1 MPYEDALRASLRC
14 LYNEALKFRVNI
26 DIIVKLAKSLK
37 LDTFVDSEE
46 IPGVTRLSIAGSLLL
61 LEIDFSDENTV
72 SKVSLSLGNHLLET
86 LQDSELMDRIAQN
99 IISVNDGPV
108 KQGKTVTLSL
118 LPDLRTSFLK
128 TSLLRPSDGEKSSE
142 NGHQYGSVAESI
154 LLSSLS
160 GPTLGSFP
168 RNLKYLADIDRV
180 SPPEAD
186 LIVYMDNLA
195 TYLAAIHFKETE
207 LNPENWQVA
216 EGFTSSFGKVCLND
230 EKTQR
235 VGVFLTFW
243 HDCRLLSH
251 KYAQTGISESGKS
264 YLAILALEEST
275 HPAIDYVA
283 EAQLQPWPLQ
293 DAGGNVIPHFF
304 RAESSLSHLHEQQSV
319 IANASWKLV
328 LRFTETVF
336 LPKSLLEYL
345 GITDYECAKELDID
359 RFWQT
364 ASEQGELRYRAKEKH
379 IILVFEE
386 DASFTGLLSISISN
400 LHVLSDL
407 MPAVRNLLVLTK
419 LMASVALANCEN
431 LPNFEAESDKESKD
445 RIRNSLQIPNDV
457 ADEEILGLNSISGD
471 YMGENMID
479 RDLKLD
485 EYTKSEGE
493 SDPMVTDDFD
503 DSTNPPTSAVP
514 LLVVVFQEICYG
526 TKFTDFGLSISDTEL
541 DVDAQMVI
549 RNGVL
554 SREGDD
560 IDMEASATDKFVHA
574 LAISED
580 ILLSLEALSS

>member
-14 LYNEALKFRVNI
+14 LYNEASKFRVNI

-46 IPGVTRLSIAGSLLL
+46 IPGV
-61 LEIDFSDENTV
+61 
-72 SKVSLSLGNHLLET
+72 SLSSGNHSSET
-86 LQDSELMDRIAQN
+86 LQDSDLMDRIAQN
-99 IISVNDGPV
+99 IVSVNDGPV
-108 KQGKTVTLSL
+108 NKGKTVTLSL
-118 LPDLRTSFLK
+118 SPDLRTSFLR
-128 TSLLRPSDGEKSSE
+128 TSSSKHSGGEKSSE
-142 NGHQYGSVAESI
+142 NGPQHGSVAEEI

-195 TYLAAIHFKETE
+195 TYLAAIHFKETQ

-235 VGVFLTFW
+235 VGVFLKFW
-243 HDCRLLSH
+243 HDCRLSSH
-251 KYAQTGISESGKS
+251 KYAQTGISETGKS
-264 YLAILALEEST
+264 YMAILALEEST
-275 HPAIDYVA
+275 HSAIDHVA
-283 EAQLQPWPLQ
+283 EAQLQPWPLL
-293 DAGGNVIPHFF
+293 DAGGIVIPHFF
-304 RAESSLSHLHEQQSV
+304 RAESSSSHLHEQQSV

-345 GITDYECAKELDID
+345 GITDYECAKESDID

-386 DASFTGLLSISISN
+386 DASLDASFTGLSSITLPN

-407 MPAVRNLLVLTK
+407 MPAVRNSLVLTR
-419 LMASVALANCEN
+419 LMTSVALANCEN
-431 LPNFEAESDKESKD
+431 LPNLEAESDKESKD

-493 SDPMVTDDFD
+493 NDPMVTDDFD
-503 DSTNPPTSAVP
+503 DSTIPPTSAVP
-514 LLVVVFQEICYG
+514 SLVVVFQEICYG
-526 TKFTDFGLSISDTEL
+526 TKFTDFVLSISDTEL

-580 ILLSLEALSS
+580 ILLSLETLSS

>member
-61 LEIDFSDENTV
+61 LEIDFSNENTV

-86 LQDSELMDRIAQN
+86 LQDSELMNIIAQN

-108 KQGKTVTLSL
+108 NQGKTVTLSL
-118 LPDLRTSFLK
+118 LPDLRTSFLR
-128 TSLLRPSDGEKSSE
+128 TSLLKHSGGEKSSE
-142 NGHQYGSVAESI
+142 NGPQHGSVAEEI

-235 VGVFLTFW
+235 VGVFLKFW
-243 HDCRLLSH
+243 HDCRLSSH
-251 KYAQTGISESGKS
+251 KYAQTGISETGKS

-275 HPAIDYVA
+275 HPAIDHVA

-319 IANASWKLV
+319 IANANWKLV

-419 LMASVALANCEN
+419 LMTSVALANCEN

-457 ADEEILGLNSISGD
+457 ADEKILGLNSISGD

>member
-1 MPYEDALRASLRC
+1 MPYEDALRDSLRC
-14 LYNEALKFRVNI
+14 LYNEASKFRVNI

-61 LEIDFSDENTV
+61 LEIDFSNENTV
-72 SKVSLSLGNHLLET
+72 SKVSLSSGNHSSET
-86 LQDSELMDRIAQN
+86 LQDSDLMDRIARN

-108 KQGKTVTLSL
+108 NRGKTVTLSL
-118 LPDLRTSFLK
+118 SPDLRTSFLR
-128 TSLLRPSDGEKSSE
+128 TSSSKHSGGEKSSE
-142 NGHQYGSVAESI
+142 NGPQHGSVAEEI

-195 TYLAAIHFKETE
+195 TYLAAIHFEETE

-216 EGFTSSFGKVCLND
+216 EGFTSSFGKVYLND

-235 VGVFLTFW
+235 VGVFLKFW
-243 HDCRLLSH
+243 HDFRLLSH
-251 KYAQTGISESGKS
+251 KYAQTGISERGKS
-264 YLAILALEEST
+264 YSAILALEEST
-275 HPAIDYVA
+275 HPAIDHVA

-293 DAGGNVIPHFF
+293 DAGGNVIPHIF
-304 RAESSLSHLHEQQSV
+304 RAESSSSHLHEQQSV

-345 GITDYECAKELDID
+345 GITDYECAKESDID

-379 IILVFEE
+379 IVLVFEE
-386 DASFTGLLSISISN
+386 DASFTGLSSISIPN

-407 MPAVRNLLVLTK
+407 MPAVRNSLVLTK
-419 LMASVALANCEN
+419 LMTSVALANCEN

-503 DSTNPPTSAVP
+503 DSTIPPTSAVP
-514 LLVVVFQEICYG
+514 SLVVVFQEICYG
-526 TKFTDFGLSISDTEL
+526 TKFTDFVLSISDTEL